1 MMRRVLVFSLLVL
14 LSTGALADAAELKE
28 VQAILAA
35 LNQELTA
42 TYQQF
47 QMVEQARRAVL
58 QSMYAPH
65 QGLDSRSYDQVVD
78 ERAQAM
84 QQERDLTDQMSRLL
98 GKAQEIEDQMNPVLD
113 RLYQL
118 IPAAGNVPPPQP
130 EPPKPSS
137 APDTDMAPY

>member
-1 MMRRVLVFSLLVL
+1 MRRILVFGLLVL
-14 LSTGALADAAELKE
+14 LSTGAVADGGELKE
-28 VQAILAA
+28 VQATLSA

-47 QMVEQARRAVL
+47 QMVAQARRAVL
-58 QSMYAPH
+58 ESMYAPH
-65 QGLDSRSYDQVVD
+65 QGLDPRSYDQVVE

-98 GKAQEIEDQMNPVLD
+98 AKAREIEDQMNPVLD

-118 IPAAGNVPPPQP
+118 IPAAGNAPPSQP
-130 EPPKPSS
+130 EPAKPSG
-137 APDTDMAPY
+137 APEASPAP